1 MRLASRIAYGK
12 VRIMAGSISSAGLG
26 SGLDVAGI
34 IDKLMQVERQPLA
47 KIANRGTQLQT
58 QLSAFGQIQSLVSS
72 FKDSLTP
79 LTTAANYTQ
88 MSAASSDRTAVDATA
103 STGSIAGS
111 YAVSVSA
118 LASGQTVVSPA
129 GRFANSTDAV
139 GEGRI
144 KIRLGTW
151 TSAPDPGDPDRTLHS
166 FTPKIDS
173 ADVVL
178 DIGPPAES
186 LAKIRDKINAAN
198 SGVVAT
204 IVRDASGTRLSLVS
218 RGTGLDAGFRV
229 TVENLDPGQ
238 APSAQMAALGYDPQ
252 NNHGSMELTTAAANT
267 EASINGI
274 AVSSA
279 STTLDNVIEGLTIKA
294 TKITTAPVN
303 VTVSR
308 NSNVLKAQVEKF
320 VEAYNGLNS
329 FLGQLT
335 GYDAQRRQ
343 GGLLQGDRTA
353 VGLTSGLRATLGSQS
368 SSSNLG
374 GLSALGIQFQRD
386 GSLKLD
392 TAKFDQA
399 MQTPEVVQ
407 AAMAPA
413 SPSAPPGLFKRIS
426 TWADQM
432 VGTEGMLK
440 GRSKSIE
447 SQIAAIGR
455 EQERAERRISQVEER
470 LRKQYSNLDTTIS
483 QANQLQSY
491 VSQQMTALARSLSG
505 S

>member
-1 MRLASRIAYGK
+1 
-12 VRIMAGSISSAGLG
+12 MAGTISSAGLG

-47 KIANRGTQLQT
+47 KIASKGTQLQT

-79 LTTAANYTQ
+79 LTTASNYTQ
-88 MSAASSDRTAVDATA
+88 MSASSSDRAAVEATA
-103 STGSIAGS
+103 SSEAVAGS
-111 YAVSVSA
+111 YAISVSA
-118 LASGQTVVSPA
+118 VATGQTLVSPA
-129 GRFANSTDAV
+129 GRFANSTDPV

-151 TSAPDPGDPDRTLHS
+151 TTTPDPDNPGQTLSS
-166 FTPKIDS
+166 FAPKIDS
-173 ADVVL
+173 TDVVL

-218 RGTGLDAGFRV
+218 RGTGLDAGFRI
-229 TVENLDPGQ
+229 TVENLDPMQ
-238 APSAQMAALGYDPQ
+238 APQANLAALGYDPQ
-252 NNHGSMELTTAAANT
+252 NNHGSMQRTGTASNT
-267 EASINGI
+267 EALINGI

-279 STTLDNVIEGLTIKA
+279 SATLDNVIDGLTIKA
-294 TKITTAPVN
+294 QKVTSAPVN

-308 NSNVLKAQVEKF
+308 NPGVLKAQVEKF
-320 VEAYNGLNS
+320 VESFNALNS
-329 FLGQLT
+329 FLGQMT
-335 GYDAQRRQ
+335 GYDAQSRQ

-353 VGLTSGLRATLGSQS
+353 VGLTTGLRSALSAQS
-368 SSSNLG
+368 AAGNVG
-374 GLSALGIQFQRD
+374 NLSALGIQFQRD

-392 TAKFDQA
+392 ASKFDQA
-399 MQTPEVVQ
+399 MQDPAAVQ

-413 SPSAPPGLFKRIS
+413 SPSAPPGLFKRIA

-432 VGTEGMLK
+432 AGTQGMLP

-447 SQIAAIGR
+447 TQIAAVGR

-470 LRKQYSNLDTTIS
+470 LRKQYSSLDTTIS

-491 VSQQMTALARSLSG
+491 VSQQMSALAKSLSG
-505 S
+505 